1 MSIKINADLTE
12 EEFNTLYGILGEY
25 ARITRDQYYRFVE
38 TEYTYSFDPVNK
50 KRFEEAQ
57 CLLNK
62 LVEENK
68 K

>member
-12 EEFNTLYGILGEY
+12 EEFNTLYCILGDY

-38 TEYTYSFDPVNK
+38 TEYTYSFDLVNK